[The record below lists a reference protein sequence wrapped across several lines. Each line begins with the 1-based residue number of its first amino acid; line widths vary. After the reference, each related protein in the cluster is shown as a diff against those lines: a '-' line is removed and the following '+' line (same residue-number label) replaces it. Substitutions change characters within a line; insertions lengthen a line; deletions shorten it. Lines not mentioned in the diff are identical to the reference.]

1 MNLDVKELKKL
12 INKKTK
18 AIIPVHMLGASCNMR
33 EIIKISK
40 IHNIPILEDNCEAVG
55 GKYDNKYLGT
65 IGDIGVFSFDHGK
78 IITTGEGG
86 MILTNKKNMMII
98 VDNIMTMDM
107 KIIRNYQEVEIQE
120 KFLVLTIE

>member
-1 MNLDVKELKKL
+1 
-12 INKKTK
+12 
-18 AIIPVHMLGASCNMR
+18 MLGASCNMR

-86 MILTNKKNMMII
+86 MILTNKKHDDY

-107 KIIRNYQEVEIQE
+107 KIISYQEVEIQE